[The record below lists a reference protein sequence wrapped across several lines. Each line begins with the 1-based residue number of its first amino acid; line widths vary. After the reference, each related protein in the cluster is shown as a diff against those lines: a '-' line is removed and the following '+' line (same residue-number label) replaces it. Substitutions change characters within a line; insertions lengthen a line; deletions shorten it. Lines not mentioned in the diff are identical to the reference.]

1 MKHWKRQTYW
11 HDDVALGCIR
21 VVVGSGK
28 FRADVEY
35 HNLSPAA
42 QAEHRGP
49 FKQDV
54 ETAEEARRLV
64 EGVAK

>member
-1 MKHWKRQTYW
+1 MKHWKGQNYW
-11 HDDVALGCIR
+11 HGDVALGCIR

-28 FRADVEY
+28 FRADVPY
-35 HNLSPAA
+35 HCMSPAA

-54 ETAEEARRLV
+54 ETMEEARRLV
-64 EGVAK
+64 EEVAK